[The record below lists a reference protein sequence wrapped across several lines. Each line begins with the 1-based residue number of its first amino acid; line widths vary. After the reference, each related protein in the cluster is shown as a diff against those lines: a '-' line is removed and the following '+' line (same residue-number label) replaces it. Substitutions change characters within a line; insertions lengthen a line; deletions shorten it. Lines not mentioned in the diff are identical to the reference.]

1 VVKSWAIFAVSTT
14 AIGVL
19 AVLGTAATA
28 QYAPGR
34 DPVGKSTTRREVNIT
49 SDSAPG
55 WLPSTAQ
62 EQQVLKAT
70 NDYFSALDEEQYQ
83 RAYAMMAEIN
93 RNSRPLAQFNQQNHD
108 FRERSGPL
116 LQRKILKVTW
126 TKDPAAA
133 PLRGIYAAVDIAA
146 RFANIDRYCG
156 YVVLYQ
162 RPSGGDFEIMRQEGN
177 FIDNTTAE
185 KIERQQSRAVLD
197 SKWAALAANCPNYK

>member
-1 VVKSWAIFAVSTT
+1 MKSWAIFAALAT
-14 AIGVL
+14 AVGVL
-19 AVLGTAATA
+19 AVFGATATA

-34 DPVGKSTTRREVNIT
+34 DPAAKSNTRREVNVT

-93 RNSRPLAQFNQQNHD
+93 RKSRPLAQFIQQNHE
-108 FRERSGPL
+108 FRERSGPM
-116 LQRKILKVTW
+116 LQRKIAKVTW

-133 PLRGIYAAVDIAA
+133 PFPGVYAAIDIAA
-146 RFANIDRYCG
+146 HFAKVDRYCG

-177 FIDNTTAE
+177 FIDNATAE

-197 SKWAALAANCPNYK
+197 SRWAALAANCPNYK